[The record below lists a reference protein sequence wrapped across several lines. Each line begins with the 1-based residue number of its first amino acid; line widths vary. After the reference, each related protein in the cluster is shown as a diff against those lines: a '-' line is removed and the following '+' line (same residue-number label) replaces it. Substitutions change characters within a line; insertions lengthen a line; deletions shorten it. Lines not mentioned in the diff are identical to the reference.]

1 MSIDMSQFHE
11 AFFEESFEGLG
22 IMESELLTLDVG
34 AGDVEIINTIFR
46 AAHSIKGGA
55 GTFGFM
61 NVSEFTHVMETLL
74 DEMRDG
80 SRDVTQFAVDSLLES
95 VDVLR
100 TMLESARDDAEMD
113 EDMVA
118 ARYAVLNGILKG
130 SLEGASSNE
139 AEESVVQAV
148 EGDNSNGKVGW
159 QITFIPHT
167 DLLMAGNDPVRMFRA
182 LSEFGELTSVVDC
195 SSLQPFTELV
205 PEDLYLSWVL
215 TLTGTAAKADIEE
228 VFEWVEDDCDLTIT
242 PLPKLEPSQNTPTV
256 VAEPALETIQ
266 SAAVSPV
273 KKVLEESPVSSNAA
287 AQKAAVK
294 PKKTTE
300 SASIRVGIDKVDEII
315 NLVGELVITQSMLDQ
330 AGEDLEVNA
339 EAASMGGD
347 SQSQKRNAD
356 ILLRL
361 SKGLAQLERNT
372 RELQDGVMR
381 IRMLPISFV
390 FSRMPRLVHDLSAK
404 LDKKIELLVSG
415 EETELDKT
423 VMENIGDPLVHLV
436 RNALDH
442 GIETPDVRL
451 AAGKPEVGT
460 LNLNAYHQG
469 GNVIIEIRDDGA
481 GINKEK
487 VRAKA
492 IEKGIVSEADNLTD
506 SEINHLI
513 FAPGFSTAE
522 VVSDVSGR
530 GVGMDVVKTSINK
543 LGGRVVVESE
553 EGKGSVFTIRL
564 PLTLAILDGQLVTV
578 GNESYV
584 IPLIA
589 IIESLQVDRS
599 QVNAVAGKAE
609 VYKLRDEYIP
619 IIRARAVFGL
629 EENNAD
635 LHESLMVVVEVDG
648 APVGIIVDD
657 LQGQQQVVIKSLE
670 TNYRKVET
678 MSGATILGDGTVA
691 LIWDVNGMVNV
702 HKKKLNNGA
711 IKA

>member
-11 AFFEESFEGLG
+11 AFFEESFEGLE

-34 AGDVEIINTIFR
+34 EGDVEIINTIFR

-80 SRDVTQFAVDSLLES
+80 SRDVTQFAVDSLLGS
-95 VDVLR
+95 IDVLR
-100 TMLESARDDAEMD
+100 TMLEAARDSGDVD
-113 EDMVA
+113 EAMVA
-118 ARYAVLNGILKG
+118 ERYAILNNILNNG
-130 SLEGASSNE
+130 DEAPSNSEVESADADVTAGA
-139 AEESVVQAV
+139 AQV
-148 EGDNSNGKVGW
+148 W
-159 QITFIPHT
+159 QISFMPHT
-167 DLLMAGNDPVRMFRA
+167 NLLMAGNDPVRMFRA
-182 LSEFGELTSVVDC
+182 LSELGELQATVD
-195 SSLQPFTELV
+195 LAKLLPFNELV
-205 PEDLYLSWVL
+205 PEDLYLCWTVTLAGDVL
-215 TLTGTAAKADIEE
+215 KADIEE
-228 VFEWVEDDCDLTIT
+228 VFEWVEDDCDLSITLLDDAGPIGLDSDKGSQVIPAQEQEQEQEEIT
-242 PLPKLEPSQNTPTV
+242 PTPAPLTTESAVPV
-256 VAEPALETIQ
+256 V
-266 SAAVSPV
+266 
-273 KKVLEESPVSSNAA
+273 
-287 AQKAAVK
+287 KAASIK
-294 PKKTTE
+294 PKKATE
-300 SASIRVGIDKVDEII
+300 AASIRVGIDKVDEII

-330 AGEDLEVNA
+330 AGDDLEANA
-339 EAASMGGD
+339 ELSASGD
-347 SQSQKRNAD
+347 SASQKINAD

-390 FSRMPRLVHDLSAK
+390 FSRMPRLVHDLSSK
-404 LDKKIELLVSG
+404 LNKKIELMVQG

-442 GIETPDVRL
+442 GVETPEVRV
-451 AAGKPEVGT
+451 AAGKPETGI

-469 GNVIIEIRDDGA
+469 GNVIIEIKDDGA

-487 VRAKA
+487 VLAKA
-492 IEKGIVSEADNLTD
+492 IEKGIVSSHDKLSDDEVN
-506 SEINHLI
+506 NLI
-513 FAPGFSTAE
+513 FAPGFSTAD

-543 LGGRVVVESE
+543 LGGRVVVQSE

-578 GNESYV
+578 GDESYV

-589 IIESLQVDRS
+589 IIESLQVDRA
-599 QVNAVAGKAE
+599 QINQVAGKAE

-619 IIRARAVFGL
+619 IIRARSVFGL
-629 EENNAD
+629 DDGADD

-648 APVGIIVDD
+648 APVGIIVDE

-691 LIWDVNGMVNV
+691 LIWDVNGMVGV
-702 HKKKLNNGA
+702 HKKKSHKN
-711 IKA
+711 